1 MNQRSRRL
9 GVAAITIILCGANH
23 PAAAQHPDTT
33 PSADRP
39 ARVARLLDQLRQPT
53 STFDPPSIA
62 RYMRI
67 RDSVTEEV
75 FVEIDAFV
83 TERFIPGQTDETQV
97 KDCVDELLHHLP
109 RHSMEATSAFLV
121 NLSIGRFLVMGVDI
135 PRIGDGPDDAMW
147 LRAYRDD
154 GGRFVRVAEAEFAQ
168 DRRRGPGNDGAL
180 ISLQLT
186 GLEPL
191 SAAHFWFVATARRI
205 QGDLGTVVLRIGR
218 FDGETFTAVAAAP
231 DIFPSVSTTVRAL
244 PDGGFTVQ
252 RRASRYGKRIIE
264 RYTMNEQGPIKV
276 DEWDADSR

>member
-1 MNQRSRRL
+1 MKQRSRRL
-9 GVAAITIILCGANH
+9 AVATLTILLCAANH
-23 PAAAQHPDTT
+23 PASAQQPDTT

-39 ARVARLLDQLRQPT
+39 ARVALLLDQLRQPT

-75 FVEIDAFV
+75 FAEIDAFV
-83 TERFIPGQTDETQV
+83 TEHFIPGQTDEAQV
-97 KDCVDELLHHLP
+97 KDGVDELLHHLP
-109 RHSMEATSAFLV
+109 RHSLEATAAFVVSLSTGRYLV
-121 NLSIGRFLVMGVDI
+121 TCIDI

-168 DRRRGPGNDGAL
+168 DRRRGPGNDGGL
-180 ISLQLT
+180 TTLQLT

-191 SAAHFWFVATARRI
+191 SATRFWFVATAVRH
-205 QGDLGTVVLRIGR
+205 QGALGSVVLRIVR
-218 FDGETFTAVAAAP
+218 FDGETFTTVAAAP
-231 DIFPSVSTTVRAL
+231 DVFPAASPTVEPL

-252 RRASRYGKRIIE
+252 RRASRYGKRIVE
-264 RYTMNEQGPIKV
+264 RYAMTEQGPVKV
-276 DEWDADSR
+276 EEWDAESR

>member
-9 GVAAITIILCGANH
+9 GVAALTIILCAANH
-23 PAAAQHPDTT
+23 PAAAQQPDTT
-33 PSADRP
+33 PSADRA
-39 ARVARLLDQLRQPT
+39 ARVTRLLDQLRQPT

-67 RDSVTEEV
+67 RDGVTAEV
-75 FVEIDAFV
+75 LAEVDAFV
-83 TERFIPGQTDETQV
+83 TEHFTPGKTDEAQV
-97 KDCVDELLHHLP
+97 KAGLDALLHHVP
-109 RHSMEATSAFLV
+109 AISMEATSAFLV
-121 NLSIGRFLVMGVDI
+121 NLSIGRFLVVGVDI

-154 GGRFVRVAEAEFAQ
+154 GAQFVHVTAAEFAQ
-168 DRRRGPGNDGAL
+168 DRQRGPGNDGGQ

-191 SAAHFWFVATARRI
+191 SATHFWFVATARRI

-231 DIFPSVSTTVRAL
+231 DIFPSVSPTVRAL
-244 PDGGFTVQ
+244 PDGGFTIQ
-252 RRASRYGKRIIE
+252 RRASRYGKRIVE
-264 RYTMNEQGPIKV
+264 RYTMSEQGPIKV

>member
-9 GVAAITIILCGANH
+9 GVAALAILLCAVNH
-23 PAAAQHPDTT
+23 PAGAQQPDTT
-33 PSADRP
+33 PSADRS

-75 FVEIDAFV
+75 FAEIDAFV
-83 TERFIPGQTDETQV
+83 TEHFIPGQTDELQV
-97 KDCVDELLHHLP
+97 KDSVDELLHHLP
-109 RHSMEATSAFLV
+109 RHSLEATAAFIVSLSTGRYLV
-121 NLSIGRFLVMGVDI
+121 TGIDV

-154 GGRFVRVAEAEFAQ
+154 GGRFVRVAESEFAQ
-168 DRRRGPGNDGAL
+168 DRRRGPGNDGGL

-191 SAAHFWFVATARRI
+191 SATHFWFVATARRH
-205 QGDLGTVVLRIGR
+205 QGDIGSVVLRIVR
-218 FDGETFTAVAAAP
+218 FDGETFTTVAAAP
-231 DIFPSVSTTVRAL
+231 DVFPTVSPTVGPL

-252 RRASRYGKRIIE
+252 RRASRYGKRIVE
-264 RYTMNEQGPIKV
+264 RYAMTEQGPVKV
-276 DEWDADSR
+276 EEWDADSR